1 MAKRRSKSVMK
12 MPKIG
17 INKLLK
23 DINKMLKKNDALLYL
38 SMIVIIAILGKTI
51 VESLNLNLWKKPEKI
66 EGNSNGKTMVLCHW
80 KDCGH
85 CKRMMPEWEKLE
97 ANHGT
102 SLTVKKVEKD
112 EDPALMKK
120 HGVKGFP
127 TILLLDRSGNKIKQY
142 EGERTFDAMKSFAEE
157 NQ

>member
-1 MAKRRSKSVMK
+1 
-12 MPKIG
+12 MPKLG
-17 INKLLK
+17 IDKLLK
-23 DINKMLKKNDALLYL
+23 DIHKMLKKNNALLYL

-51 VESLNLNLWKKPEKI
+51 VDSLNFNLWKKRDDKKEDSK

-85 CKRMMPEWEKLE
+85 CKRMMPEWDKLE

-102 SLTVKKVEKD
+102 TLTVKKVEKD

-120 HGVKGFP
+120 HSVKGFP
-127 TILLLDRSGNKIKQY
+127 TILLLDRNGNKIKQY
-142 EGERTFDAMKSFAEE
+142 EGDRTFDAMKSFAEE

>member
-1 MAKRRSKSVMK
+1 
-12 MPKIG
+12 MPKLG
-17 INKLLK
+17 IDKLLK
-23 DINKMLKKNDALLYL
+23 DIHKMLKKNNALLYL

-51 VESLNLNLWKKPEKI
+51 VDSLNFNLWKKKDDKKEDSK

-85 CKRMMPEWEKLE
+85 CKRMMPEWDKLE

-102 SLTVKKVEKD
+102 TLTVKKVEKD

-120 HGVKGFP
+120 HSVKGFP
-127 TILLLDRSGNKIKQY
+127 TILLLDRNGNKIKQY
-142 EGERTFDAMKSFAEE
+142 EGDRTFDAMKSFAEE